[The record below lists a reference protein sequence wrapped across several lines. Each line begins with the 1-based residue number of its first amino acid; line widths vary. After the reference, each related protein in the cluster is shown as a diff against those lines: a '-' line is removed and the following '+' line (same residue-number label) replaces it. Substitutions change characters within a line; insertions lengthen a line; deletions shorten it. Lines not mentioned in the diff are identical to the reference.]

1 MMRSNS
7 SFTLAME
14 IYLIC
19 SMQRRGIANAF
30 LGRT

>member
-19 SMQRRGIANAF
+19 SMQRSM
-30 LGRT
+30 